1 MPFTLNFVDQ
11 AGNTISSNLTSLVD
25 DSDGGITYDDEVP
38 TLDRVTITSSN
49 SNSAT
54 LAKVDDVITF
64 SIRATEPI
72 KAPTIVIAG
81 RTGAGAATLSDDTNT
96 NGLQIYTATY
106 TCLLYTSPSPRDIS
120 GSRMPSSA

>member
-1 MPFTLNFVDQ
+1 M
-11 AGNTISSNLTSLVD
+11 
-25 DSDGGITYDDEVP
+25 
-38 TLDRVTITSSN
+38 DRVTITSSN

-64 SIRATEPI
+64 SIRATELI

-96 NGLQIYTATY
+96 DGLQIYTATY
-106 TCLLYTSPSPRDIS
+106 TMKQDDPEGVVAFTVDFEDLALMRDPSCCTYSCRP
-120 GSRMPSSA
+120 

>member
-1 MPFTLNFVDQ
+1 MMTRYPHW
-11 AGNTISSNLTSLVD
+11 IS
-25 DSDGGITYDDEVP
+25 YDYFN
-38 TLDRVTITSSN
+38 N

-64 SIRATEPI
+64 SIRATELI

-96 NGLQIYTATY
+96 DGLQIYTATY
-106 TCLLYTSPSPRDIS
+106 TMKQDDPEGVVAFTVDFEDLALMRDPSCCLQLQTL
-120 GSRMPSSA
+120 MVE